1 MGGGALVKKRIMMG
15 KRELVQTLHARQPAL
30 SQEEIGAVVDGALAL
45 IVETVAQGG
54 EVGLHGFGKFRP
66 VSRTLWAVPAFAAG
80 KHFLE
85 ALKKNPSFPP
95 GDRR

>member
-1 MGGGALVKKRIMMG
+1 MI
-15 KRELVQTLHARQPAL
+15 
-30 SQEEIGAVVDGALAL
+30 DGALAL

-54 EVGLHGFGKFRP
+54 EVGLVGFGKFRP

-85 ALKKNPSFPP
+85 ALKKNPDLPP
-95 GDRR
+95 GDPR